1 MTAQAAKKRTQHY
14 RENAR
19 KKGGVILYAMIT
31 NPEAVAAWKELQKIF
46 GNNKDAIEDAIL
58 TSYEQ
63 LKDQE

>member
-14 RENAR
+14 RENSR